1 MTNNNK
7 TLIFLSNLMKKI
19 GIPASIRGYRFLQQ
33 AILLAL
39 EDEEMLDS
47 ITKLLYP
54 SIAKSNDTTPSRVE
68 RSMRHAIETAWERG
82 DVGVLSELFGYTV
95 RASRGKPTNSEF
107 SVCGFY
113 FDYSYF
119 FNKIL
124 LITKHIPVTNTG
136 IIM

>member
-1 MTNNNK
+1 MTNNPK
-7 TLIFLSNLMKKI
+7 TLIFISNLMKRI

-39 EDEEMLDS
+39 DDEEMLDA

-82 DVGVLSELFGYTV
+82 DVSVLSELFGYTV

-107 SVCGFY
+107 IAIVTEHVKL
-113 FDYSYF
+113 
-119 FNKIL
+119 NL
-124 LITKHIPVTNTG
+124 LTE
-136 IIM
+136 

>member
-1 MTNNNK
+1 MTNNPK
-7 TLIFLSNLMKKI
+7 TLIFISNLMKRI

-39 EDEEMLDS
+39 DDEEMLDA

-82 DVGVLSELFGYTV
+82 DVSVLSELFGYTV

-107 SVCGFY
+107 IAIVTEHIKL
-113 FDYSYF
+113 
-119 FNKIL
+119 NL
-124 LITKHIPVTNTG
+124 LSPSDSN
-136 IIM
+136 